1 MYFNKKSYLK
11 SNYYHTAKHTLNLL
25 RVVADLKG
33 SENLKYLGG
42 DTLKEIPQA
51 GMDIGIKK

>member
-1 MYFNKKSYLK
+1 
-11 SNYYHTAKHTLNLL
+11 
-25 RVVADLKG
+25 VVADLEG

-51 GMDIGIKK
+51 DTDIGI